1 MADELDMREQDGTAS
16 QDAVDRR
23 SWPRRIA
30 WVVVVLLAVAVLN
43 KGVSFVFEHYGSTS
57 ELTWAQYRMA
67 ERGSLDTVI
76 LGNSAALS
84 DFDPYTLDEELG
96 SSTFNLAFYA
106 LSNRYVY
113 SALERAIDDHGVT
126 RAYLGLSIDS
136 MENAYTSTNTMYT
149 EFKMVGEPIGARVAD
164 LWRLASDPNSRSR
177 AASLEILFPWSVNN
191 QGNDPEVLRANVE
204 KRLTY
209 SIEELASG
217 SAEGVDTSKGH
228 RPDDPK
234 AIDPNEVAWD
244 VPGPSAPGDHLFEQA
259 RLDEL
264 EAVAELCERRGVE
277 LYVVVTPR
285 PSFEVVSMGAD
296 YPASWGG
303 VQEVV
308 ERHGAHFMDMS
319 LLREA
324 DERFADDEFCD
335 LYHLNIGGATRFS
348 KLMASLVTD
357 VEAGKDVSGRFL
369 SYDEWDAYQRQIDD
383 VRLVNFTAERE
394 GGELRLQAR
403 GYSGS
408 ETKIEYAFEELDAET
423 GAYVTLRGYDVDPAC
438 VVADDGQARTIRVL
452 ARTVGSEADCE
463 RFCEH
468 AFEAL

>member
-1 MADELDMREQDGTAS
+1 MADELDMREQGGADPEDTAG
-16 QDAVDRR
+16 RR
-23 SWPRRIA
+23 AWPRRIA
-30 WVVVVLLAVAVLN
+30 WIAVVLLAVVVLN
-43 KGVSFVFEHYGSTS
+43 TGVSFVFEHYGSTS

-67 ERGSLDTVI
+67 EPGSLDTVI

-84 DFDPYTLDEELG
+84 DFDPYTLDEELD

-149 EFKMVGEPIGARVAD
+149 EFKMVGEPVSARLAD

-191 QGNDPEVLRANVE
+191 QGNDLETLRANVE

-209 SIEELASG
+209 TVEQLADGSI
-217 SAEGVDTSKGH
+217 EGVDTSKGH
-228 RPDDPK
+228 RPDDPSS
-234 AIDPNEVAWD
+234 IDPNEVAWD
-244 VPGPSAPGDHLFEQA
+244 VPGPSAPGEHLFEQA

-296 YPASWGG
+296 YPTSWGG

-319 LLREA
+319 LLRAEG
-324 DERFADDEFCD
+324 ERFADEEFCD
-335 LYHLNIGGATRFS
+335 LYHLNIAGATRFS
-348 KLMASLVTD
+348 TLMAGLVAD
-357 VEAGKDVSGRFL
+357 VEAGRDVSGRFF
-369 SYDEWDAYQRQIDD
+369 SYDEWDAYQREVDD

-408 ETKIEYAFEELDAET
+408 ETKIEYAFEELDGGT
-423 GAYVTLRGYDVDPAC
+423 GEYVTLRDYDADPAC
-438 VVADDGQARTIRVL
+438 VVADEGQARTIRVL
-452 ARTVGSEADCE
+452 ARTAGSDVAYE

-468 AFEAL
+468 TFEAL